1 MDFTIQIDFSPEA
14 LDAIALAGQRVTLV
28 RSVQSFVSSQQS
40 ETVTDAFTPETA
52 VAWLVFSP
60 KQTNRIQWDERCDL
74 YAAAMLPPLL
84 GVINLE
90 ASTTNAQPG
99 ETWKYQNGHFSR
111 ESASARSDYRA
122 GNQQDDDVCLGLISA
137 ATVNDHLRP
146 AAPLNIQQALLN
158 EKVLFSIADPQT
170 VTIFLSNVVADG
182 SIVPDGISGLDVTLA
197 SGSPLKV
204 GFNDAR
210 DAFFIA
216 S

>member
-1 MDFTIQIDFSPEA
+1 
-14 LDAIALAGQRVTLV
+14 
-28 RSVQSFVSSQQS
+28 
-40 ETVTDAFTPETA
+40 
-52 VAWLVFSP
+52 
-60 KQTNRIQWDERCDL
+60 
-74 YAAAMLPPLL
+74 
-84 GVINLE
+84 VIKPE

-99 ETWKYQNGHFSR
+99 DTWKFQNGHFSR
-111 ESASARSDYRA
+111 ESASAPSDYRV

-210 DAFFIA
+210 NAFFIA